1 MRTGLPVTM
10 LSLVAAVAL
19 SFALVKWSTPKESA
33 PINRGAEAVPIEEAA
48 DYEYLLK
55 DYRGRLAV
63 FHRGAAD
70 PDLVFDVYIQ
80 SLPDYDRG
88 QLKNGVSAKDYAEL
102 VNLIEDYTS

>member
-33 PINRGAEAVPIEEAA
+33 PINRGAEAA

>member
-19 SFALVKWSTPKESA
+19 SFALVKWSTPNQPVPMNQEA
-33 PINRGAEAVPIEEAA
+33 QAVPIENSA

-63 FHRGAAD
+63 FHRGATD
-70 PDLVFDVYIQ
+70 PDLIFDVYIQ
-80 SLPDYDRG
+80 SLPDFDRG
-88 QLKNGVSAKDYAEL
+88 QLKNGVAAKDYSEL
-102 VNLIEDYTS
+102 VALIEDYTS